1 MPLTN
6 SNEYH
11 PRNHWWYVWIP
22 IFGSFIWFGTILS
35 MLITW
40 LAQGGTSR
48 PRYSSQSQSIA
59 YISDV
64 GADIL
69 KPLFIV
75 GCSITAVAF
84 FLSLVIERY
93 LRHSGRLIPTM
104 RRREKVFSVLA
115 VLGSVI
121 GGAGLILLSVFDTK
135 RHMNLHRVFLLM
147 FMVGVA
153 LSAIFTCIEVHA
165 PLRSL
170 SAYSPDCQYRWISKD
185 FHYLRELRAAYIAK
199 GIIVSILVVLAIAFG
214 AALFTRK
221 AFNAGAIL
229 EWTISLGFT
238 FYLLTFY
245 FDLRQAKGVHKG
257 QLNAQTMQNQRRW
270 VMMRERFG
278 RTR

>member
-1 MPLTN
+1 MPVTN
-6 SNEYH
+6 SNEHH

-22 IFGSFIWFGTILS
+22 IFGAFIWFGTILS

-40 LAQGGTSR
+40 LAQGGTGR

-59 YISDV
+59 ELSDV

-69 KPLFIV
+69 KPLFVV

-115 VLGSVI
+115 VFGSVV

-135 RHMNLHRVFLLM
+135 RHMNLHRGFLLM

-153 LSAIFTCIEVHA
+153 LSAIFTCIE
-165 PLRSL
+165 
-170 SAYSPDCQYRWISKD
+170 YRWISKD
-185 FHYLRELRAAYIAK
+185 FHYLRQLRTAYIAK

-214 AALFTRK
+214 AALFTQK

-245 FDLRQAKGVHKG
+245 FDLRQAKGVQKG

-270 VMMRERFG
+270 VMMRERFS

>member
-6 SNEYH
+6 SNEN
-11 PRNHWWYVWIP
+11 PRTHWWYVWIP
-22 IFGSFIWFGTILS
+22 LFGAFIWFGTILS

-48 PRYSSQSQSIA
+48 PRYSSQDQSIA

-69 KPLFIV
+69 KPLFVV

-104 RRREKVFSVLA
+104 RRREKFFNVLA
-115 VLGSVI
+115 VLGAVV
-121 GGAGLILLSVFDTK
+121 GGAGLIFLSIFDTK
-135 RHMNLHRVFLLM
+135 RHMKLHRGFLLM

-153 LSAIFTCIEVHA
+153 LSAIFTCIE
-165 PLRSL
+165 
-170 SAYSPDCQYRWISKD
+170 YRWISKD
-185 FHYLRELRAAYIAK
+185 FFYLRQLRIAYIAK
-199 GIIVSILVVLAIAFG
+199 AIIVTILVALAIAFA
-214 AALFTRK
+214 AALFSQK
-221 AFNAGAIL
+221 GKDAGAVL

-245 FDLRQAKGVHKG
+245 YDLRQAKGVQKG
-257 QLNAQTMQNQRRW
+257 QLNRQTMQNQRRW
-270 VMMRERFG
+270 MLMRERFG
-278 RTR
+278 RSRTR

>member
-1 MPLTN
+1 MPLMS
-6 SNEYH
+6 SNESA
-11 PRNHWWYVWIP
+11 RNHWWYVWIP
-22 IFGSFIWFGTILS
+22 LFGAFIWFGTIFS

-48 PRYSSQSQSIA
+48 PRYSSQDQSIA

-75 GCSITAVAF
+75 GCCITAVSF

-104 RRREKVFSVLA
+104 RRREKVFNALA
-115 VLGSVI
+115 VLGAVV
-121 GGAGLILLSVFDTK
+121 GGAGLIFLSIFDTK
-135 RHMNLHRVFLLM
+135 RHMNLHRGFLLM

-153 LSAIFTCIEVHA
+153 LSAIFTCIE
-165 PLRSL
+165 
-170 SAYSPDCQYRWISKD
+170 YRWIGKD
-185 FHYLRELRAAYIAK
+185 FFYLRQLRIAYIVKA
-199 GIIVSILVVLAIAFG
+199 IIVTILVVLAIAFA
-214 AALFTRK
+214 AALFSQK
-221 AFNAGAIL
+221 GKDAGAVL

-245 FDLRQAKGVHKG
+245 YDLRQAKGVQRG
-257 QLNAQTMQNQRRW
+257 QLNPQTMQNQRRW
-270 VMMRERFG
+270 MMMRERFG
-278 RTR
+278 RSRIR

>member
-6 SNEYH
+6 SNEHH
-11 PRNHWWYVWIP
+11 PRTHWWYVWIP
-22 IFGSFIWFGTILS
+22 IFGAFIWFGTILS

-48 PRYSSQSQSIA
+48 PRYSSQEESIA

-75 GCSITAVAF
+75 GCCITAIAF
-84 FLSLVIERY
+84 FLSLVVERY

-115 VLGSVI
+115 VLGSAV
-121 GGAGLILLSVFDTK
+121 GGSGLILLSIFDTK
-135 RHMNLHRVFLLM
+135 RHMNLHRGFLLM

-153 LSAIFTCIEVHA
+153 LSAIFTCIE
-165 PLRSL
+165 
-170 SAYSPDCQYRWISKD
+170 YRWISKD
-185 FHYLRELRAAYIAK
+185 FHYLRQLRHAYIAK

-214 AALFTRK
+214 AALFTQK

-245 FDLRQAKGVHKG
+245 FDLRQAKGVQKG
-257 QLNAQTMQNQRRW
+257 ELNPQTMQNQRRW
-270 VMMRERFG
+270 VMMKERFG
-278 RTR
+278 YGRTR